1 MVTMIITKSKDGLG
15 MVEIDIQQEE
25 PSDAE
30 KRFNSQVNYIIIEKL
45 WKYMH
50 PHEDIQNLYE
60 LLDINKN
67 AYSRI
72 RTAKE
77 YQRVNLEN
85 RWNRKNSPISSM
97 GLSKEIMTGQVMMEI
112 DGIKWEEWD
121 KYIRYRYEE
130 KEEEDKK
137 GKEDK
142 KKRIRYMQNFN
153 RKLHEVF
160 RELTINKSDKRDI
173 AKLFYFFTYG
183 RAVNADIDDIEM
195 LELKDSLNNV
205 NVEKMKICDMEL
217 KKEVCRLLRE
227 KYKQLNIIVG
237 YQEL

>member
-25 PSDAE
+25 PSEAD

-97 GLSKEIMTGQVMMEI
+97 GLSKEIMTGQAMMEI
-112 DGIKWEEWD
+112 DGITSEDWEE
-121 KYIRYRYEE
+121 YIGYRYAE
-130 KEEEDKK
+130 K
-137 GKEDK
+137 KEDYE
-142 KKRIRYMQNFN
+142 RSSSMQNFN
-153 RKLHEVF
+153 KKLNEVF
-160 RELTINKSDKRDI
+160 KKLTANRRNHRDINK
-173 AKLFYFFTYG
+173 LYYFFTHG
-183 RAVNADIDDIEM
+183 KSVDADIDDIDM
-195 LELKDSLNNV
+195 LDLKDSLNHV
-205 NVEKMKICDMEL
+205 NVEKMKLCDMAL
-217 KKEVCRLLRE
+217 KKEVCRLLKE
-227 KYKQLNIIVG
+227 KYEQLSTIVS

>member
-15 MVEIDIQQEE
+15 MVEIDIQQKE
-25 PSDAE
+25 PSKAD

-77 YQRVNLEN
+77 YQCVNLEN
-85 RWNRKNSPISSM
+85 RWNRKNSPISLM

-112 DGIKWEEWD
+112 DG
-121 KYIRYRYEE
+121 
-130 KEEEDKK
+130 
-137 GKEDK
+137 
-142 KKRIRYMQNFN
+142 IRYMQNFN